1 MRRLACLSILLLFAC
16 CSSDSDS
23 AEIVTPPI
31 LNYTLSVA
39 AEEGG
44 SVSSAGG
51 SYKSGQVVTITA
63 TANSEYVFSGWSNG
77 SNENPLTVTIN
88 SSQVISASFDKKKYA
103 LTISK
108 VGEGSVTEELI
119 SSGRSTDYNS
129 GSNVKLTAIPESGWG
144 FLSWT
149 GDFVGTDNPIEVNIS
164 EAKSITANF
173 GQLNAVYLDDNGVT
187 IKAYD
192 FAVVGDVY
200 ELDGVSYKVVDNESL
215 KSMVQNN
222 DDLTKVVTTK
232 VTVVYQLF
240 FNDTDFNQDI
250 GSWDTSNIYDWTGM
264 FYNASSFNQNI
275 SSWDTSN
282 ALDMRGMFNG
292 ASEFN
297 QDIAGWD
304 TSNVTKMNDM
314 FKGAI
319 SFNSDISLWNTVAV
333 TDMGA
338 MFASA
343 SAFNQDLSSWNTL
356 AVIDM
361 SYMFYGATAFNGN
374 IGSWNTAAV
383 TNMEG
388 MFKGATVFNQDGMFF
403 QATAFNQNIGSWN
416 TAAVTNMIGMFQ
428 GATVFNQDLTGWCVT
443 NITSEPSGFAVS
455 SNLTNANKPD
465 WGACPT
471 TISAKSYSI
480 DVTAN
485 NSANYTLSGTDRNGN
500 ISGSDPSLTFNVG
513 DTISFVVN
521 TSGHPFYL
529 KTVAGTGTGNTI
541 SGLTNNGTQSATIS
555 WTPDSTGTF
564 YYQCSLH
571 AGMVGTI
578 TIQ

>member
-1 MRRLACLSILLLFAC
+1 
-16 CSSDSDS
+16 
-23 AEIVTPPI
+23 
-31 LNYTLSVA
+31 
-39 AEEGG
+39 
-44 SVSSAGG
+44 
-51 SYKSGQVVTITA
+51 
-63 TANSEYVFSGWSNG
+63 
-77 SNENPLTVTIN
+77 
-88 SSQVISASFDKKKYA
+88 
-103 LTISK
+103 
-108 VGEGSVTEELI
+108 
-119 SSGRSTDYNS
+119 
-129 GSNVKLTAIPESGWG
+129 
-144 FLSWT
+144 
-149 GDFVGTDNPIEVNIS
+149 
-164 EAKSITANF
+164 
-173 GQLNAVYLDDNGVT
+173 
-187 IKAYD
+187 
-192 FAVVGDVY
+192 
-200 ELDGVSYKVVDNESL
+200 
-215 KSMVQNN
+215 
-222 DDLTKVVTTK
+222 
-232 VTVVYQLF
+232 
-240 FNDTDFNQDI
+240 
-250 GSWDTSNIYDWTGM
+250 
-264 FYNASSFNQNI
+264 
-275 SSWDTSN
+275 
-282 ALDMRGMFNG
+282 
-292 ASEFN
+292 
-297 QDIAGWD
+297 
-304 TSNVTKMNDM
+304 MNDM

-343 SAFNQDLSSWNTL
+343 SAFNQDLNSWNTL

-521 TSGHPFYL
+521 ASGHPFYL